1 MQIIW
6 PKSIEP
12 TGGSRLCLSPF
23 VAQWRLPPV
32 AHARRSADEEIVVMI
47 PGNMTGFR

>member
-23 VAQWRLPPV
+23 VAQWLPPV
-32 AHARRSADEEIVVMI
+32 AHARRSDEEIVVMI